1 MTVLVLTSAHGAPG
15 VTTTALA
22 LTWVWPSSR
31 PGRRVLLV
39 DADPAGSGLLTGW
52 LRGGLPDAGGVSAL
66 AAARGP
72 LSPADV
78 VDCALALDQDASRMV
93 LPGVVDPS
101 QARPLARTWAALSD
115 AALELSSRG
124 VDVVVDAGRFG
135 HRHEPAAW
143 WPAADVLAVVAR
155 GDLGSVIPAAAALRS
170 LAGERTGRSAPM
182 AIVVDPGVYRHPE
195 LVAALNVDVVHI
207 VSRDLP
213 SARAALDGA
222 TSGPR
227 FDRSAL
233 ARSARSIVEQLAV
246 LAPSADLE
254 SVP

>member
-1 MTVLVLTSAHGAPG
+1 MTVFVLTSAHGAPG

-22 LTWVWPSSR
+22 LTWVWPSVR

-52 LRGGLPDAGGVSAL
+52 LGGEPPASAGVSAL

-78 VDCALALDQDASRMV
+78 VDCAVALDQDASRML

-101 QARPLARTWAALSD
+101 QARPLARTWAALTD
-115 AALELSSRG
+115 AAVELSARG
-124 VDVVVDAGRFG
+124 VDVVVDAGRLG

-155 GDLGSVIPAAAALRS
+155 GDLASVIPAAAALRS
-170 LAGERTGRSAPM
+170 LAAERAGRSAPM
-182 AIVVDPGVYRHPE
+182 AIVVDPGVYRRPE
-195 LVAALNVDVVHI
+195 LATALNVEIVQI
-207 VSRDLP
+207 VSRDVP
-213 SARAALDGA
+213 SARAALDG
-222 TSGPR
+222 TTRGPR

-233 ARSARSIVEQLAV
+233 ARSARSIVEELAV
-246 LAPSADLE
+246 LAPDVDLE
-254 SVP
+254 AVP